1 MNPPTPA
8 EGADRNIVWDSGVLP
23 REARERRLGQRGA
36 TLWLTGI
43 SGSGKSTVAAVLER
57 RLAEAGRLVYRLDGD
72 NLRHGLN
79 AGLGFSAEDRTE
91 NVRRAG
97 EVCRLLADTGTIVI
111 ATFVSPFAR
120 DRERCREIHA
130 AAGIPF
136 LEVLVHCP
144 LEVAEGRDPKGLYAK
159 ARAGG
164 IKDFTGIG
172 QEYETPAAPAMTIDT
187 SVLAAEEAAAALED
201 LLRRSGIA

>member
-1 MNPPTPA
+1 MTSPTPA
-8 EGADRNIVWDSGVLP
+8 DGPARDIVWDGGTLP
-23 REARERRLGQRGA
+23 REERERRLGQRGA

-43 SGSGKSTVAAVLER
+43 SGSGKSTIAAALER
-57 RLAEAGRLVYRLDGD
+57 RLAEAGRLAYRLDGD

-79 AGLGFSAEDRTE
+79 ADLGFSAEDRAE

-120 DRERCREIHA
+120 DRDRCREIHA

-136 LEVLVHCP
+136 LEAHIHCP
-144 LEVAEGRDPKGLYAK
+144 LELAEARDPKGLYAK
-159 ARAGG
+159 ARSGA
-164 IKDFTGIG
+164 IKDLTGVG
-172 QEYETPAAPAMTIDT
+172 QAYEPPPSPEIVIDT
-187 SVLAAEEAAAALED
+187 SVLSVDAAAAALED